1 VAERV
6 PPPLEIRE
14 KEAALSGILDLP
26 VPFLLLLSLSL
37 AAGVD
42 FPLTLL
48 VLGLS
53 QVLGDSGIQDGAV
66 YPLHWMV
73 LVGMAGLY
81 LVETGSELR
90 PRAASLWH
98 NLQLFLRPL
107 GGFLLALVV
116 LEGFPSTVRLVA
128 GIAAGIVCAFS
139 HVLSWGPKLLFFLN
153 PDRKISIATR
163 ALGEDTLLLA
173 FLILVLER
181 PDIGFALSS
190 LLLLLGL
197 ILGGPLHQVVRF
209 GFGALRS
216 DISDLLSP
224 PRWWDARELPP
235 WISREAGDL
244 PASGLRG
251 RPAAV
256 DKVPGVRGFRDG
268 FLVDSGSE
276 WSFAFRR
283 RGKTITIPLE
293 AFLME
298 EEGSVTLARRFAM
311 TAEDG
316 SRSALFLQRKA
327 PDVKSH
333 K

>member
-1 VAERV
+1 VPERD
-6 PPPLEIRE
+6 PPPPELRE
-14 KEAALSGILDLP
+14 KEEALSGILDLP
-26 VPFLLLLSLSL
+26 VPFLLLLSLSV

-53 QVLGDSGIQDGAV
+53 QVLGDSGIQDGTV
-66 YPLHWMV
+66 HPLHWMV
-73 LVGMAGLY
+73 LAGMAGLY

-153 PDRKISIATR
+153 PHRKVSIATR
-163 ALGEDTLLLA
+163 TLGEDTLLLA

-181 PDIGFALSS
+181 PDIGFALSA
-190 LLLLLGL
+190 LILLLGL

-216 DISDLLSP
+216 DVADLLSP
-224 PRWWDARELPP
+224 PRWRDAQELPP
-235 WISREAGDL
+235 WIGGESGDL
-244 PASGLRG
+244 PASQLRG
-251 RPAAV
+251 MPAAI
-256 DKVPGVRGFRDG
+256 DKAPGVRGFRDG

-276 WSFAFRR
+276 RSFAFRR
-283 RGKTITIPLE
+283 RGKTTTIPLD
-293 AFLME
+293 ALVMA
-298 EEGSVTLARRFAM
+298 EEGSVTLARRFSM

-316 SRSALFLQRKA
+316 TRSALFLQRNA
-327 PDVKSH
+327 PDLKSH